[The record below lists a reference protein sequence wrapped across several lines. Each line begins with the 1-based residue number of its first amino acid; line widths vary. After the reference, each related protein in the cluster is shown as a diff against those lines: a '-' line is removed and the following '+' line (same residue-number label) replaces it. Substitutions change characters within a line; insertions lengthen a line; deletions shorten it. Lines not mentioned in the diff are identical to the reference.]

1 MIGHEHT
8 TGLVAAERQHTLRSE
23 AALYHGSHAID
34 AKRAARRAK
43 RGPSIILRLA
53 RRAAQAKTGV
63 RPTVTATTAWTRS
76 ATPPA

>member
-8 TGLVAAERQHTLRSE
+8 SGLVAAERQHTLRSE

-53 RRAAQAKTGV
+53 RRAAQARSL
-63 RPTVTATTAWTRS
+63 RPTVTATTAWTPS

>member
-1 MIGHEHT
+1 MIGHEYT
-8 TGLVAAERQHTLRSE
+8 NELVAAERQHTRRSE
-23 AALYHGSHAID
+23 AVLYHGSHAID

-53 RRAAQAKTGV
+53 RRAANARAL
-63 RPTVTATTAWTRS
+63 RPTVTATTAWTPS